1 MQKKS
6 GRTAMKAEDIF
17 ALGLGLGAPWGLI
30 SQRLDMNTSPFELY
44 LEVGAERGAKYPCPT
59 CGAMCS
65 AHDFE
70 EMTWRHLNF
79 FQHYC
84 YIIAR
89 VPRVK
94 CQEHGIHRTIVPW
107 SRPGSGFTLLFEQI
121 VMSLAK
127 EMPVNAVARIVGVT
141 DNRIWRI
148 IRHYVY
154 KAMTGL
160 DLSNVCGVGLDETAS
175 KRGHNYVTVFLD
187 MDRLTKPVIFA
198 VPGKGKETL
207 KAFAA
212 FLKNHK
218 GKVDNIIEVVCD
230 MSPAFIA
237 AVYDE
242 FPIAALTVDWFHV
255 VQLFTKGM
263 DDVRKLE
270 ARKVTLPEGSRWT
283 TLKGIETKRT
293 DTQEAA
299 LKELVERG
307 LATATAFRV
316 KEMLRWVREAD
327 TKQGARW
334 RATNFLQKARELV
347 AEDVLLAPMRKV
359 LNTFEEHLPRIIRR
373 WESLLSNARL
383 ESMNGLFQAARA
395 KARGYRNV
403 EYFITMIYLIGSPI
417 TDLLD
422 KAIPH

>member
-1 MQKKS
+1 
-6 GRTAMKAEDIF
+6 MKAEEVF
-17 ALGLGLGAPWGLI
+17 ALGLGLTAPWGLL
-30 SQRLDMNTSPFELY
+30 SQRLDMDTNPFELH
-44 LEVGAERGAKYPCPT
+44 LEIGAERGAKYPCPT
-59 CGAMCS
+59 CGAVCT

-70 EMTWRHLNF
+70 EMSWRHLNF

-84 YIIAR
+84 YIHAR

-94 CQEHGIHRTIVPW
+94 CGEHGIHRAKVPW
-107 SRPGSGFTLLFEQI
+107 SRPGSGFTLLFEQV
-121 VMSLAK
+121 VMSLAR
-127 EMPVNAVARIVGVT
+127 EMPVKAVARFVGVT
-141 DNRIWRI
+141 DKRIWRI
-148 IRHYVY
+148 IRHYVF
-154 KAMTGL
+154 KAMTRL
-160 DLSNVCGVGLDETAS
+160 DLSNVHGIALDETAS

-187 MDRLTKPVIFA
+187 MDRDTRPVIFA
-198 VPGKGKETL
+198 VPGKGKECL
-207 KAFAA
+207 KAFAD
-212 FLKNHK
+212 FLKNHT

-237 AVYDE
+237 AVCDE

-270 ARKVTLPEGSRWT
+270 ARKVPLPEGTRWA
-283 TLKGIETKRT
+283 TLKGLETKRT

-299 LKELVERG
+299 LQELFDRG

-327 TKQGARW
+327 TRQGARW

-347 AEDVLLAPMRKV
+347 AEGALLAPMRKA
-359 LNTFEEHLPRIIRR
+359 LDTFAVHLPRILRR

-383 ESMNGLFQAARA
+383 ESLNGLFQAARA

-403 EYFITMIYLIGSPI
+403 GYFITMIYLIGAPI
-417 TDLLD
+417 TALLE